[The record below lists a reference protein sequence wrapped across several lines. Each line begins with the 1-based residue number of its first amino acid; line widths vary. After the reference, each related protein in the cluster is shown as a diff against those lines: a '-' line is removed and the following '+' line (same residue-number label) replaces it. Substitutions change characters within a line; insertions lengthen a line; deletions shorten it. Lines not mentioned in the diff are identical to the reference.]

1 MKRFAANRVCLVAEK
16 EILRNY
22 VVEVDEVTH
31 QVIRY
36 FCLHEEIQQTE
47 WKGGIILITSAMPN
61 RVEGDSFQEFLDRI
75 SKEEE
80 GKIHGMLCYAYHITA
95 FDVNSMEF
103 TTKSHILSL

>member
-16 EILRNY
+16 AFFRNY
-22 VVEVDEVTH
+22 VVEVEEVTH

-47 WKGGIILITSAMPN
+47 WKGGIILISSAVPN
-61 RVEGDSFQEFLDRI
+61 RIEGESFQDFLDRI
-75 SKEEE
+75 SKEEVD
-80 GKIHGMLCYAYHITA
+80 KIHGCYAYHITA

-103 TTKSHILSL
+103 TTQSRILSL